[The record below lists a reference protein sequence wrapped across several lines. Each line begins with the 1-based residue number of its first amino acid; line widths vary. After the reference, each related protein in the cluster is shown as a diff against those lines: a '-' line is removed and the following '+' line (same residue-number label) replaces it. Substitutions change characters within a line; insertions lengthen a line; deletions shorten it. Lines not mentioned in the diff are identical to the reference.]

1 MQVDDKI
8 KSVCDS
14 VIDVISPS
22 YLVGGCVRD
31 ILLNRPINDLDFCTP
46 LLPDDIEQKIIDSG
60 RKCLNI
66 GKKFG
71 TLGMKYQSDP
81 KIKSDIIEITSF
93 RREAYKPGNR
103 KPEVEF
109 VGNITADLSRR
120 DFTINSMA
128 LSTKDYHL
136 TDPFNGQEDLKNKI
150 IRCTGNPTERF
161 KEDPLRMLRAC
172 RFASQLGFDIE
183 EQTFKKMKEHSQLIL
198 GISKERWTIE
208 IEKLLLGDYV
218 GKGLRYLYESGMMVF
233 MMPELSLQFKYDQ
246 HNSNHTLTLDNHTIK
261 VIENLPKDI
270 NLRLAGL
277 FHDSGKI
284 YVQREKLTG
293 EYGFFKHELLSAE
306 IVERTA
312 LYYKWS
318 NNRRELIK
326 QLVLKHMDEDSPLR
340 EADVNAH

>member
-183 EQTFKKMKEHSQLIL
+183 EQTFKKMKEHSHYIL
-198 GISKERWTIE
+198 DVSKERWVIE
-208 IEKLLLGDYV
+208 LDKLLMSDFV
-218 GKGLRYLYESGMMVF
+218 DKGLQYLYESGLLVCMI
-233 MMPELSLQFKYDQ
+233 PELSLQWKYDQ
-246 HNSNHTLTLDNHTIK
+246 ESPYHSLTLDNHTILAVK
-261 VIENLPKDI
+261 NAPKDI
-270 NLRLAGL
+270 NIRTALLL
-277 FHDSGKI
+277 HDIGKI
-284 YVQREKLTG
+284 PCAVQRKNGGLSF
-293 EYGFFKHELLSAE
+293 YKHELIGAE
-306 IVERTA
+306 MVDHIG
-312 LYYKWS
+312 LYLRWS
-318 NNRRELIK
+318 NERRELIK
-326 QLVLKHMDEDSPLR
+326 SLVLNHMSDESPLR
-340 EADVNAH
+340 EADLSAH

>member
-183 EQTFKKMKEHSQLIL
+183 EQTFKKMKEHSHYI
-198 GISKERWTIE
+198 IDVSKERWTAE
-208 IEKLLLGDYV
+208 LDKLLMGDYV
-218 GKGLRYLYESGMMVF
+218 EKGLIYLFESGMLACMI
-233 MMPELSLQFKYDQ
+233 PELALQFKYDQ
-246 HNSNHTLTLDNHTIK
+246 HSEYHKLTLDNHTIQVVK
-261 VIENLPKDI
+261 NTPKDI
-270 NLRLAGL
+270 NLRWAALL
-277 FHDSGKI
+277 HDVGKPVAQT
-284 YVQREKLTG
+284 YKLTG
-293 EYGFFKHELLSAE
+293 DYGYYKHELIGAE
-306 IVERTA
+306 IVDHIG
-312 LYYKWS
+312 LYLKWS
-318 NNRRELIK
+318 NERREMIVG
-326 QLVLKHMDEDSPLR
+326 LVRKHMDEDSPLR